1 MTFVTPWGLIGLIAV
16 PLIII
21 LYIMKQ
27 KREKVIVSSHV
38 LWQKVLRDMQAATP
52 WQKLRKNLLMFLQL
66 LCAVLIVLALAGMA
80 LESGTHTS
88 QPVIIAIDSSLSMSS
103 TDVKPTRLDA
113 AKKDAQKYAAE
124 LPPGTPVTVVSLRR
138 EPDVLLYESDS
149 DNEIR
154 TSIQSI
160 EQTKTYTDIRRA
172 EELLLSL
179 KNRHPDALIVLF
191 SDMPIRVGNE
201 EIQFSNYKKQ
211 NDNIAVVRF
220 THAFSKD
227 GITAMSILRNQGDN
241 DSEVSVSLYGDDSFL
256 DSQLVTVPGNGTRT
270 VWWSN
275 VPSSVKTLHCVIDT
289 EDILTEDNHAYDT
302 VFEGKPVKV
311 LLVTHGNYFLEKIFS
326 IIEGI
331 EFTRTLPD
339 ELIEYK
345 DHDLYVLD
353 GVVPDKLPED
363 GNVVIFNPVP
373 NDFFAVGDWMDTPVI
388 EPSGHVI
395 FKHLENP
402 GFSVGRTRIIE
413 KPDWAE
419 PVIEY
424 NGNPVIFEGLINNT
438 RLLVFGFN
446 IYETDLPIR
455 TEFPVIISN
464 ILSEYSPAS
473 GTRISGITAGEP
485 IRFMLQPGTIKA
497 NVITPDGRNIEIAPP
512 VPPQPF
518 IQTEEPGIYKVLQDN
533 SLHINESVF
542 VVNLPD
548 EWQAESI
555 ESAAGGAGGEE
566 GIIIP
571 FRKNVRLFNLP
582 IICAALLILI
592 VEWWY
597 YANRRYA

>member
-345 DHDLYVLD
+345 DHDLYILD

-373 NDFFAVGDWMDTPVI
+373 NDYFAVGGWMDTPVI

-402 GFSVGRTRIIE
+402 GFSVGR
-413 KPDWAE
+413 K
-419 PVIEY
+419 
-424 NGNPVIFEGLINNT
+424 
-438 RLLVFGFN
+438 
-446 IYETDLPIR
+446 
-455 TEFPVIISN
+455 
-464 ILSEYSPAS
+464 
-473 GTRISGITAGEP
+473 
-485 IRFMLQPGTIKA
+485 
-497 NVITPDGRNIEIAPP
+497 
-512 VPPQPF
+512 
-518 IQTEEPGIYKVLQDN
+518 
-533 SLHINESVF
+533 
-542 VVNLPD
+542 
-548 EWQAESI
+548 
-555 ESAAGGAGGEE
+555 
-566 GIIIP
+566 
-571 FRKNVRLFNLP
+571 
-582 IICAALLILI
+582 
-592 VEWWY
+592 
-597 YANRRYA
+597 